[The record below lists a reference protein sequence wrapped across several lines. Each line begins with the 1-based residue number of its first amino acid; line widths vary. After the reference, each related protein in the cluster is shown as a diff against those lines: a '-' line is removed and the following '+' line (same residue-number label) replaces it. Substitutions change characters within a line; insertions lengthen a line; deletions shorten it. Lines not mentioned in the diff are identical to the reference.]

1 MIILRVGDPH
11 VKPNNIDEADALMN
25 FVVGQALKFS
35 PHRIEIL
42 GDLFHTHSILR
53 LEVIEF
59 WDNWLEHLADI
70 CETIVLVGNHDQSG
84 DYGSASNALSVF
96 KHIKNK
102 KLKIVENAR
111 HEGIFAYLAYHHDH
125 KELVLKANNMA
136 ALGAKVLVCHQT
148 FDGSK
153 YESGMYA
160 PDGIDPALFHYDLI
174 ISGHIHST
182 QTIISPTQTVIYPG
196 TAKWDTASDANE
208 SKGIWLYE
216 HNDVTGAIT
225 KVEMLPTNEVC
236 TPIISVIWNEGEPM
250 PELPEKAKA
259 SVELIGSGDW
269 VTKNKAML
277 KGKVSVKSKITDK
290 ANKERRQAG
299 NSFLDF
305 MTNLY
310 DHVERANLLEYA
322 KELKIV

>member
-1 MIILRVGDPH
+1 MLILRIGDPH
-11 VKPNNIDEADALMN
+11 VKPSNIDESDALMS
-25 FVVGQALKFS
+25 FVNDMVLKYK
-35 PHRIEIL
+35 PQRIEIL
-42 GDLFHTHSILR
+42 GDLYHTHSLIR
-53 LEVIEF
+53 LEVQDF
-59 WDNWLEHLADI
+59 WNQWLDTLSEAAELF
-70 CETIVLVGNHDQSG
+70 VLVGNHDQSG
-84 DYGSASNALSVF
+84 DYNSQSNALSVF
-96 KHIKNK
+96 NHIKKRN
-102 KLKIVENAR
+102 LKIIDNAR
-111 HEGIFAYLAYHHDH
+111 HEGPFAYLAYHHNH
-125 KELVLKANNMA
+125 EELVLKANNMA

-182 QTIISPTQTVIYPG
+182 QTIVSPTQTVIYPG

-208 SKGIWLYE
+208 TKGIWLYE
-216 HNDVTGAIT
+216 HDDVTGSII
-225 KVEMLPTNEVC
+225 KVTMLPTNEVC

-290 ANKERRQAG
+290 ANKERRNAG
-299 NSFLDF
+299 TSFQDF
-305 MTNLY
+305 ITNIF
-310 DHVERANLLEYA
+310 DKEFPGTLEYA
-322 KELKIV
+322 KELKLV